1 MYDIA
6 HFTHIGSNVTEK
18 TAEMKKILLQDETPV
33 QTLEH
38 YRAKGGFQALKKAL
52 EMPPAAII
60 DLIKRSGL
68 RGRGGAGFP
77 TGIKWEGV
85 RKKESD
91 ILGRPAV
98 KYLVCNFAEGEPG
111 TYKDR
116 YLMSRNPYY
125 LIEGMAIATY
135 AIGAAQ
141 AVICIKEI
149 FLKEIATLTRALEE
163 CYSAGYLG
171 QNVLGSGQ
179 NIPIDLT
186 RGPDSYL
193 LGEDRALLEVIEGKP
208 AWPRWKGIIPVEY
221 GLHGQPTCVNNV
233 ETLSHIPHIVQNGP
247 EWFRSIGTADTP
259 GTTIITLIGDVERPG
274 LYEVPMGTSLKSVI
288 YDLGGGPKLGRR
300 IQAVFSGPTNAVIPA
315 NKIDN
320 PLDFGSM
327 RKIPSGLGSGGF
339 IVYDDTACV
348 IKATLNFSRFLAVES
363 CGQCAS
369 CKTGT
374 YRITQKLKKLESGTA
389 TFEDVESMIE
399 ECEQIKG
406 QGHCYLITEEGIEV
420 GSVLYQFAEV
430 VEEHLKYGCLNRR
443 EIPLPKIKDFDPATN
458 TFTLDTTFL
467 DRMTDRMLWD
477 V

>member
-1 MYDIA
+1 MIPRTDLEA
-6 HFTHIGSNVTEK
+6 ASRM
-18 TAEMKKILLQDETPV
+18 ADLRKILLQDEEPV

-38 YRAKGGFQALKKAL
+38 YRSKGGFQSLKKAL
-52 EMPPAAII
+52 EMSPGEII
-60 DLIKRSGL
+60 DVVKRSGL

-77 TGIKWEGV
+77 AGIKWDGV
-85 RKKESD
+85 SKKEID
-91 ILGRPAV
+91 ILGRPATR
-98 KYLVCNFAEGEPG
+98 YLVCNFAEGEPG

-125 LIEGMAIATY
+125 LIEGMAIASR
-135 AIGAAQ
+135 AIGAPT

-149 FLKEIATLTRALEE
+149 FHKEIEILTRVLEE
-163 CYSAGYLG
+163 CYNAGYLG
-171 QNVLGSGQ
+171 ENVLGSGK
-179 NIPIDLT
+179 NIFIELAT
-186 RGPDSYL
+186 GPDSYL

-233 ETLSHIPHIVQNGP
+233 ETLSHVPHIIQNGP
-247 EWFRSIGTADTP
+247 DWFRSIGTPDTP
-259 GTTIITLIGDVERPG
+259 GTTIITLTGDVEQPG
-274 LYEVPMGTSLKSVI
+274 MYEVPMGTSLKSVI

-315 NKIDN
+315 SKIDT

-339 IVYDDTACV
+339 IVYDDTACI

-374 YRITQKLKKLESGTA
+374 YRITQRLKKLEKGTA
-389 TFEDVESMIE
+389 TFDDVEAMIE
-399 ECEQIKG
+399 ECEHIKG
-406 QGHCYLITEEGIEV
+406 QGHCYLVTEEGIEV
-420 GSVLYQFAEV
+420 GSVLYHFADV
-430 VEEHLKYGCLNRR
+430 IEEHLKYGCLSPR
-443 EIPLPKIKDFDPATN
+443 ELPLPKIKDFDPATH
-458 TFTLDTTFL
+458 TFTYDTGFWE
-467 DRMTDRMLWD
+467 RMAERMLWE